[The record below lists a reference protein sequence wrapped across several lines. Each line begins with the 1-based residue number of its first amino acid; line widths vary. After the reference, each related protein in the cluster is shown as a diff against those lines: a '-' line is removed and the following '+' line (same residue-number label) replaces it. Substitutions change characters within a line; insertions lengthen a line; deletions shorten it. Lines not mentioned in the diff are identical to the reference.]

1 MIYKEY
7 YKHTQKRNKKMRRVC
22 FLVDCCNWPNLPCYT
37 TFSSFIW
44 LVSENAKLFLTHKL
58 KTRKMWLFHKN
69 RKIRDRNQQQWTSP
83 PHISCLLPNKRF
95 GLSVLKADQFCF
107 PLLVNSFYVDSKYC
121 HMFLCFDHFWIA
133 EQSFDLYFNKS
144 SRSILLTSLLLKCIQ

>member
-22 FLVDCCNWPNLPCYT
+22 FLVYCCNWPNLPCYT

-58 KTRKMWLFHKN
+58 KTKENKRSKSATMDL
-69 RKIRDRNQQQWTSP
+69 P